1 MFKVVNIL
9 FFTFVNMELNS
20 LFFEKL
26 NRNYDA
32 IKSPISEVRYL
43 SEPLINKINYEI
55 SNRYKISNEGNS
67 VHSRVVSSFEFGQ
80 GPFRVLIWSQMHGN
94 ESTTT
99 KAVYDLIY
107 YFLSQNFK
115 TSDCAELLEHL
126 TIKVI
131 PMLNPDGSFEWTR
144 VNANAVD
151 LNRDAKKQSQPETQ
165 LLIRIIEEFKPD
177 FCFNMHDQRS
187 IFEAKPSYPA
197 TISFLSAS
205 YNEQREINSTRLK
218 AMHIINKMDTVLQ
231 EFIPNEVGRY
241 DDAFNEN
248 CFGDYLHANSL
259 PTVLVEA
266 GHSSGDYAREKTRKL
281 CFLSLIKGLSEL
293 INLKTTPD
301 TSHNYS
307 LIPENQKNFTDV
319 LIKNY
324 KISDTQTCDIAI
336 RYKEILSDHS
346 VLIFEPYID
355 QIGDLSKCS
364 GHKLIKAEKEK
375 VCLDVEKFESQAFV
389 KSIVIHENDFVTKF
403 QI

>member
-1 MFKVVNIL
+1 
-9 FFTFVNMELNS
+9 MELNS

-151 LNRDAKKQSQPETQ
+151 LNRDAKSKASQK
-165 LLIRIIEEFKPD
+165 R
-177 FCFNMHDQRS
+177 
-187 IFEAKPSYPA
+187 
-197 TISFLSAS
+197 
-205 YNEQREINSTRLK
+205 
-218 AMHIINKMDTVLQ
+218 
-231 EFIPNEVGRY
+231 
-241 DDAFNEN
+241 
-248 CFGDYLHANSL
+248 
-259 PTVLVEA
+259 
-266 GHSSGDYAREKTRKL
+266 
-281 CFLSLIKGLSEL
+281 
-293 INLKTTPD
+293 
-301 TSHNYS
+301 NY
-307 LIPENQKNFTDV
+307 
-319 LIKNY
+319 
-324 KISDTQTCDIAI
+324 
-336 RYKEILSDHS
+336 
-346 VLIFEPYID
+346 
-355 QIGDLSKCS
+355 
-364 GHKLIKAEKEK
+364 
-375 VCLDVEKFESQAFV
+375 
-389 KSIVIHENDFVTKF
+389 
-403 QI
+403 